1 MTNSEINRLGDQLRD
16 ARLQNLALDV
26 VALEKFRQTYND
38 AARQVD
44 TKLRNHVSRV
54 FTQRTKSTESI
65 VDKLIRQPNTRL
77 SQMQDVVGLRYVVAH
92 LYSQDHI
99 CETIKS
105 VFPEAK
111 VVDRRMQPKFGYRAV
126 HLIVT
131 EQNKKIEIQI
141 RTELQHLWAQ
151 YSEALADRQGH
162 ELKYGG
168 GDQRIRNF
176 LEELAEKIRSREQEL
191 LERNITLNPQQ
202 IHDEFKAML
211 PTSAAL

>member
-1 MTNSEINRLGDQLRD
+1 MNNSEINRLGERLRD
-16 ARLQNLALDV
+16 ARLQNLQLDV

-38 AARQVD
+38 TARQVGA
-44 TKLRNHVSRV
+44 KLSTNVSRV

-92 LYSQDHI
+92 LYSQDQI

-105 VFPEAK
+105 AFPEAK
-111 VVDRRMQPKFGYRAV
+111 VVDRRMQPQFGYRAV

-131 EQNKKIEIQI
+131 EQNKKVEVQI
-141 RTELQHLWAQ
+141 RTEFQHLWAQ

-168 GDQRIRNF
+168 GDQRIRKF

-191 LERNITLNPQQ
+191 LEQNITLNPQQ

-211 PTSAAL
+211 PTIAAL